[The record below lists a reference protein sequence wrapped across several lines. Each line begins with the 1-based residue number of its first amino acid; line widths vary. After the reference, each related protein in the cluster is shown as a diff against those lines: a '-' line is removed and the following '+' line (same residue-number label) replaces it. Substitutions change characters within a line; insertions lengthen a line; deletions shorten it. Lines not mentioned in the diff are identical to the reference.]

1 MVKYIVAFIIAI
13 LALGGCTVKPPE
25 VHVTAEKTALENQLF
40 GEKARVSNDPS
51 TSIAVWSALE
61 NYSWEN
67 QEGELLS
74 IYRDAYNRRRLSL
87 AQIRRKTMKEY
98 IDELKRQGMVG
109 ESYEG
114 RLVAVIDTLNS
125 GGQIDRI
132 ISSENHDRE
141 IILDFYFESRGI
153 VEESDK
159 ASAWIEFGQVALRL
173 SPDGTK
179 YEDRSGEWMVK

>member
-1 MVKYIVAFIIAI
+1 
-13 LALGGCTVKPPE
+13 
-25 VHVTAEKTALENQLF
+25 
-40 GEKARVSNDPS
+40 
-51 TSIAVWSALE
+51 
-61 NYSWEN
+61 
-67 QEGELLS
+67 
-74 IYRDAYNRRRLSL
+74 
-87 AQIRRKTMKEY
+87 
-98 IDELKRQGMVG
+98 MVG